1 MNFSIIIHKFEKIKN
16 HKMKKLIFTLLAGI
30 LLSCSNDSS
39 NSSSGTISWSCK
51 VNGVQYQWSGS
62 YPYSATSGQSSYLGE
77 PASVPIVSLASPIIS
92 SGNRQVMLNLSFQ
105 NENLGTRVINGSEV
119 GNTASLVLN
128 QQVYS
133 TYPSMAQ
140 INLNISQMASAVNGI
155 TKGTFSGTMVGGGTG
170 TIQTINIT
178 EGSFEA
184 IRIQ

>member
-1 MNFSIIIHKFEKIKN
+1 MKKFSIIILSF
-16 HKMKKLIFTLLAGI
+16 LLF
-30 LLSCSNDSS
+30 SCSKDSTDS
-39 NSSSGTISWSCK
+39 NNSSSGTISWSCK

-62 YPYSATSGQSSYLGE
+62 YPYSTTSGQSSYMGE
-77 PASVPIVSLASPIIS
+77 PASTPTVSLASPIIS
-92 SGNRQVMLNLSFQ
+92 SGNRQVGLTFTFQ
-105 NENLGTRVINGSEV
+105 NENLGTRVINGSAV

-140 INLNISQMASAVNGI
+140 INLNISQMASAVNGT
-155 TKGTFSGTMVGGGTG
+155 TKGTFSGTMVGAGTG

>member
-1 MNFSIIIHKFEKIKN
+1 MKKITSIII
-16 HKMKKLIFTLLAGI
+16 LILFV
-30 LLSCSNDSS
+30 SCSNES
-39 NSSSGTISWSCK
+39 NDTNNSPSGTISWSCK

-77 PASVPIVSLASPIIS
+77 PASTPTVSLASPIIS

-155 TKGTFSGTMVGGGTG
+155 TKGTFSGTMVGGGSG